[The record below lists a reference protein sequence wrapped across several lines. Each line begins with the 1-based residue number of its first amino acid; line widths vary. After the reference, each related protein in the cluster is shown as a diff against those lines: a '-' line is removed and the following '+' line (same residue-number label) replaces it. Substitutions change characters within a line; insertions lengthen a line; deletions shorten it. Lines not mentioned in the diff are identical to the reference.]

1 MTENL
6 ISSKAVV
13 AKIIADLGIEE
24 NKIKITDWKEW
35 IAEGLHKIGAVRQY
49 DLKVATI
56 KLKDY
61 QAKLPCDVEKIN
73 FVAYSCCHKRGWIP
87 MKKSTGQFS
96 VMYKFDEKESKDCH
110 DCNMLIQ
117 DDALIPLVKNMF
129 HYNCDRLAL
138 DRLNCDTNLR
148 QTLSA
153 LINQYTV
160 GNNRNLANDL
170 DFSNTVQYDIKPGY
184 LVSNVREGYIKISY
198 YSTYLD
204 EDGMPLIPDLIS
216 YQEALYWYVTMKILY
231 IEYFK
236 GNKPQNLYYDAKS
249 AWNFYR
255 KQAYAEAMLPDQND
269 MINISNTWHTL
280 VPEIE
285 SDDTYLSTTG
295 DEQIIYNHN
304 SLWK

>member
-1 MTENL
+1 MTERL

-13 AKIIADLGIEE
+13 AKIIADLNLEE
-24 NKIKITDWKEW
+24 DKIKITDWKEW

-49 DLKVATI
+49 DLKVTTI

-73 FVAYSCCHKRGWIP
+73 FVAYSCSHKRGWIP

-96 VMYKFDEKESKDCH
+96 VMYKFEQQKCD
-110 DCNMLIQ
+110 DCNNCCMLIQ
-117 DDALIPLVKNMF
+117 NDALIPIVRNIF
-129 HYNCDRLAL
+129 HYECDKMAL
-138 DRLNCDTNLR
+138 DKLNEDVNLR

-153 LINQYTV
+153 LINQYTI
-160 GNNRNLANDL
+160 GCGKGLANSL

-184 LVSNVREGYIKISY
+184 IVSNVKDGYIKLSY

-204 EDGMPLIPDLIS
+204 EDGMPLIPDSVS